1 MTIHDILRKH
11 WEYDS
16 FRSMQ
21 EDIIQ
26 SVLQN
31 RDTLALLPTGGGKSV
46 CFQVPAIA
54 KKGLCI
60 VVSPLIALMK
70 DQVQQLQKRGITA
83 EAIFTGMSK
92 RWQEKALEKAVNG
105 EIKFLYVSPERL
117 KSRSFKERVKYM
129 PITLLAIDEAHCIS
143 QWGYD
148 FRPPYL
154 EIADFRQLLPPQVP
168 VIALTATATDKVK
181 LDIQEKL
188 NFPKDETKKSVFQ
201 KSFARNNLSYSVFRV
216 EDKETKLLQ
225 ILQNVKGTA
234 VVYVRNR
241 KSTQLTAEMLQRKGI
256 SADYYHAGLSPDAR
270 SQKQDDWID
279 NKIRVIVATNAFGM
293 GIDKPDVRVVVHLE
307 MPDSLEAYYQE
318 AGRAGRDEKKAY
330 AVALYQN
337 KDLETLENRVLEAYP
352 PLQTIQDAY
361 QMLADYCQIPVGN
374 GGEDEV
380 QAFDFDWA
388 DFQTKNN
395 LTGNATFFAIKK
407 LEEQGFVQINEN
419 YTQASQFMFV
429 VDRMKRY
436 EFQTFHTGFAP
447 LFRVLE
453 RIYGGMGEGFWVK
466 FSEIELANV
475 LKTNQQEI
483 IRQLNY
489 LDEVNI
495 IQYQTAQTK
504 SQLLWLTQRYD
515 AQMLPFNLAKMEE
528 RKQAHLMQIRAVSN
542 YAQSNHRCRTEIL
555 LAYFG
560 ENYDQCGVCDVCLE
574 KKKSEQLAHSTTSI
588 LATLGKEE
596 LSITDLAKKLNMSEK
611 DLSYILREM
620 ADSQLIE
627 IENNKVKRF

>member
-1 MTIHDILRKH
+1 MTIHDILRKY
-11 WEYDS
+11 WEYDQ
-16 FRSMQ
+16 FRPLQ

-26 SVLQN
+26 SILQN
-31 RDTLALLPTGGGKSV
+31 KDTLALLPTGGGKSV
-46 CFQVPAIA
+46 CFQVPAMA
-54 KKGLCI
+54 KKGLCV

-70 DQVQQLQKRGITA
+70 DQIQQLQRRGITA

-92 RWQEKALEKAVNG
+92 RWQEKTLEKAVNN

-129 PITLLAIDEAHCIS
+129 HISMLAIDEAHCIS

-154 EIADFRQLLPPQVP
+154 EIAEFRQLLPPQVP

-181 LDIQEKL
+181 VDIQEKL
-188 NFPKDETKKSVFQ
+188 NFPKDETKKNVFQ
-201 KSFARNNLSYSVFRV
+201 KSFARDNLSYSVFRV

-241 KSTQLTAEMLQRKGI
+241 KSTQLVAEMLQRKGI
-256 SADYYHAGLSPDAR
+256 SADYYHAGLANDVR
-270 SQKQDDWID
+270 SQKQDDWIN

-318 AGRAGRDEKKAY
+318 AGRGGRDEKKAY
-330 AVALYQN
+330 AVALYHN

-352 PLQTIQDAY
+352 SLQTIQETY
-361 QMLADYCQIPVGN
+361 QLLADYCQIPIGN
-374 GGEDEV
+374 SGEDEI
-380 QAFDFDWA
+380 QAFDFEWGE
-388 DFQTKNN
+388 FQMKYN
-395 LTGNATFFAIKK
+395 LTGNQTFFAVKK
-407 LEEQGFVQINEN
+407 LEEQGFIQINEN
-419 YTQASQFMFV
+419 STQASQFMFV

-447 LFRVLE
+447 IFRVLE

-466 FSEIELANV
+466 FSEIELANA
-475 LKTNQQEI
+475 LKTNTQEI
-483 IRQLNY
+483 IRQMNY

-504 SQLLWLTQRYD
+504 SQIFWLTQRYD
-515 AQMLPFNLAKMEE
+515 AQKLPFDLAKMEE
-528 RKQAHLMQIRAVSN
+528 RKRTHLAQIKAVSN
-542 YAQSNHRCRTEIL
+542 YAQSNHRCRTEML

-560 ENYDQCGVCDVCLE
+560 ETYDQCGVCDVCLE
-574 KKKSEQLAHSTTSI
+574 KKKSEKLAHSTTSI
-588 LATLGKEE
+588 LATLGMHT
-596 LSITDLAKKLNMSEK
+596 LSIAQLAQKLNMSEK
-611 DLSYILREM
+611 DLIPTLREM
-620 ADSQLIE
+620 VDSELIE
-627 IENNKVKRF
+627 IEGDMVKRF